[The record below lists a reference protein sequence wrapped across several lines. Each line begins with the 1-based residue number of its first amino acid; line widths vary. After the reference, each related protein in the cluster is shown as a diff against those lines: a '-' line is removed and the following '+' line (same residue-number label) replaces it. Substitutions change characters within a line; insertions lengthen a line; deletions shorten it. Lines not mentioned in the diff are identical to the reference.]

1 MTSHPKDCTE
11 ELIDTVLGNDKI
23 CNHIHLPVQSGS
35 NRVLSSMNRGYTS
48 EQYLN
53 LVEYAKSKSDGF
65 SFTSDIIVGF
75 PGETEDDFK
84 QTMSLADKVGYNSL
98 YTFIYSPRPGTKAT
112 QIDDPV
118 PQETKVKWLT
128 ELINLQRKKA
138 NTINEQMVGK
148 IFEVLVDGE
157 SQKYKGYLTGRTDSN
172 TIVIFNSSDTKLIGE
187 FADIKIEKYMNWA
200 VEGQLIN
207 KKENFNG

>member
-1 MTSHPKDCTE
+1 
-11 ELIDTVLGNDKI
+11 
-23 CNHIHLPVQSGS
+23 
-35 NRVLSSMNRGYTS
+35 
-48 EQYLN
+48 
-53 LVEYAKSKSDGF
+53 
-65 SFTSDIIVGF
+65 
-75 PGETEDDFK
+75 
-84 QTMSLADKVGYNSL
+84 
-98 YTFIYSPRPGTKAT
+98 
-112 QIDDPV
+112 
-118 PQETKVKWLT
+118 
-128 ELINLQRKKA
+128 
-138 NTINEQMVGK
+138 MVGK